1 MQKKFLRYNN
11 YYFKLKSYAK
21 NYPINPKNGK
31 YVNLEFA
38 YLVELSKL
46 DMYLRKIIL
55 GMCLD
60 VEHILKQGCYMM
72 SVEMKKK
79 MDIILSKNIF
89 GHILIQR

>member
-1 MQKKFLRYNN
+1 M
-11 YYFKLKSYAK
+11 KSYAK

-60 VEHILKQGCYMM
+60 VEHILKTRMLYDL
-72 SVEMKKK
+72 SEMRKKT
-79 MDIILSKNIF
+79 DIILSKNIF
-89 GHILIQR
+89 GRILIQR